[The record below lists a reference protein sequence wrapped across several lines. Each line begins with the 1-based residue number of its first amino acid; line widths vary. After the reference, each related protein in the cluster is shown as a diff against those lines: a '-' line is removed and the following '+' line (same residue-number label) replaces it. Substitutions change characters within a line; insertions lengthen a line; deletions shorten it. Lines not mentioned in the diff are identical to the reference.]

1 MTECARHRPPSG
13 GQRLGAA
20 LEQPWGSHHC
30 ALLSPLLCFSSPT
43 PPAAGLGDSVLFH
56 HTRDGFLDGPV
67 VKETTSQ
74 CRRPRFNSFSGTSP
88 GGGNGSHSTL
98 LPGESHGQRSYSPL
112 GRQEW
117 DTTEHSIPGRHYWK
131 IPGLGG
137 KSGAE
142 QAFPHPLRDLCLEL
156 LLLSDTE
163 DT

>member
-1 MTECARHRPPSG
+1 MA
-13 GQRLGAA
+13 
-20 LEQPWGSHHC
+20 
-30 ALLSPLLCFSSPT
+30 
-43 PPAAGLGDSVLFH
+43 
-56 HTRDGFLDGPV
+56 
-67 VKETTSQ
+67 
-74 CRRPRFNSFSGTSP
+74 
-88 GGGNGSHSTL
+88 SHSTL

-156 LLLSDTE
+156 LLLLRHRRHLSAPRPSWKPTE
-163 DT
+163 AEP